1 MFCGLGRAE
10 TDVGHDVHSL
20 EASSHSVVNTFRLPP
35 VTGQLLVSVTLMAG
49 EFLRPLLDDFWSG
62 GWSDRHFH
70 LSQNLKLVL
79 FRSLTKSYK

>member
-1 MFCGLGRAE
+1 MLCGLGRTE

-35 VTGQLLVSVTLMAG
+35 VAGQLLVSITLMAG
-49 EFLRPLLDDFWSG
+49 EFLRPLLDDFGSG

-70 LSQNLKLVL
+70 LKV
-79 FRSLTKSYK
+79 KI